1 MSTQPPSR
9 TKFYLDK
16 KHGKVMGVCAGLADY
31 TGFDVT
37 LVRILFVLG
46 VFMGGGALIP
56 VYLIAGIIARDKPR
70 ELEETDPE
78 EKRFWQGVRT
88 SPSRTA
94 RDIKSRFRDIDR
106 RLAQIEHYVTVEN
119 RSLAREIEQ
128 ATNQAANG
136 TARAVPSV
144 QPSCE
149 VWRALRGGAAPAQQ
163 VPGVAQ
169 PAVDAQVVSDICN
182 NIIRRRPEK
191 IHADDK

>member
-37 LVRILFVLG
+37 LVRILLILG
-46 VFMGGGALIP
+46 IFMGGGALIP
-56 VYLIAGIIARDKPR
+56 IYFIAGFIAKDKPR
-70 ELEETDPE
+70 ELQDSDPE
-78 EKRFWQGVRT
+78 EQKFWQGVRQ

-106 RLAQIEHYVTVEN
+106 RLAQIEHYVTIEN

-128 ATNQAANG
+128 
-136 TARAVPSV
+136 
-144 QPSCE
+144 
-149 VWRALRGGAAPAQQ
+149 LR
-163 VPGVAQ
+163 
-169 PAVDAQVVSDICN
+169 
-182 NIIRRRPEK
+182 
-191 IHADDK
+191 